1 MFFLIHS
8 YDNFDDWFYPVFFS
22 LKVLS
27 YDFRMICLRF
37 LHGFP
42 RTKASDGEVENEGN
56 LAEFQLIP

>member
-1 MFFLIHS
+1 MIILMIGFILYFFL
-8 YDNFDDWFYPVFFS
+8 S
-22 LKVLS
+22 LKVFS

-42 RTKASDGEVENEGN
+42 YTKASDREVENEGN